1 LNAIAEL
8 ANQAILDLG
17 IGAYAHI
24 ESIRHERVCALERM
38 VVLLALAPRSHIG
51 PVLTSVL
58 HGSTV
63 PYDRRCNLMD
73 TIARVACGEHLR
85 ALISA
90 LSGAPPG
97 VVTST
102 TEALSRNP
110 RPEHAGTLVEELK
123 SRDAARTRVVVKVL
137 RAWGWQ
143 PPDQDSQNR
152 GSSE

>member
-1 LNAIAEL
+1 
-8 ANQAILDLG
+8 
-17 IGAYAHI
+17 
-24 ESIRHERVCALERM
+24 
-38 VVLLALAPRSHIG
+38 
-51 PVLTSVL
+51 
-58 HGSTV
+58 
-63 PYDRRCNLMD
+63 MD

-97 VVTST
+97 VITST